1 MSRTEQIAAVALHK
15 GLYSSD
21 ISEPSLL
28 PQSLRKAIG
37 DRFFERDPA
46 TIAKADQKA
55 YLLELKDA
63 AISNGAKADW
73 TQWLRLPHKDAGGN
87 VVRKAHSENT
97 MMQVFTKLY
106 KHEQHILNERSFS
119 EQQESQTV
127 ASIRDNEGPSVLSEE
142 GEIPP
147 TPDHDVLHAV
157 LTPASEVTPMVLVDS
172 PPQTMRVNRA
182 VQSKRVAAMLERVE
196 QNTLHRPAPAPM
208 AALSAE
214 EIVDFMARQ
223 VQSYLDKRQ

>member
-15 GLYSSD
+15 GLYSSE

-28 PQSLRKAIG
+28 PQTLRAAIG

-63 AISNGAKADW
+63 AINNGAKSEW
-73 TQWLRLPHKDAGGN
+73 TQWLRLPHKDSGGN

-106 KHEQHILNERSFS
+106 KQEQHILSERSFS
-119 EQQESQTV
+119 EQQESQTAV
-127 ASIRDNEGPSVLSEE
+127 SVRANEEENVFSEE
-142 GEIPP
+142 GEVPP
-147 TPDHDVLHAV
+147 TPEQDVLRTV
-157 LTPASEVTPMVLVDS
+157 LSPVPEIVVDS

-182 VQSKRVAAMLERVE
+182 VQNKRMAAMLERVE
-196 QNTLHRPAPAPM
+196 KNTLHRPAT
-208 AALSAE
+208 AAGLSPE

-223 VQSYLDKRQ
+223 VQGHLGKRQ